1 MLWVYYP
8 RIVRRG
14 WEQLWSQVSHGSDLV
29 SNLVPP
35 EYMSEALVLE
45 ETLGVYAHDQFFTT
59 ELKISTLNVFQI
71 SFSAAFFE
79 LTV

>member
-1 MLWVYYP
+1 
-8 RIVRRG
+8 
-14 WEQLWSQVSHGSDLV
+14 
-29 SNLVPP
+29 
-35 EYMSEALVLE
+35 MSEALVLE